1 MTLDQNLLNMI
12 RRIMPNLLAR
22 SIIGA
27 QPMTGPAGS
36 IFNLRKR
43 YGRIDLTISSET
55 SLGVRPTPQQFN
67 QFLRLNNRKRTQ
79 SHAEIE
85 AAGYPTVFIDLPSG
99 VDYEEVDA
107 WLAAQI
113 GQHKFMRI
121 NARYWFTTEQDAMVA
136 RMGWA

>member
-1 MTLDQNLLNMI
+1 MTINSTDKVLISMI
-12 RRIMPNLLAR
+12 RRIMPNILAQ

-36 IFNLRKR
+36 IFNLRRR
-43 YGRIDLTISSET
+43 YGRKRIRGKQ
-55 SLGVRPTPQQFN
+55 GVKPTPQQFN

-79 SHAEIE
+79 SHTEIE

-136 RMGWA
+136 RMGWS